1 MTEPE
6 TRARRA
12 SPRYGEGR
20 AALLTAAVRVVAERG
35 LRKLTYREVARQAGV
50 AHGLV
55 AHHFGSGEAL
65 LEAALQF
72 SLQNSMTAISSRPG
86 SGDIDAL
93 LNGLSSMVD
102 ANPYDQAFQYE
113 LILESRRSPG
123 LTVHVQAVYDAYV
136 EAIRHELAAAGIDPA
151 LGHLVYCAA
160 DGLVFHQIT
169 LGDPGATDCSLQHLR
184 ELLELSRKSR
194 E

>member
-1 MTEPE
+1 
-6 TRARRA
+6 
-12 SPRYGEGR
+12 
-20 AALLTAAVRVVAERG
+20 
-35 LRKLTYREVARQAGV
+35 LTYREVARQAGV

-65 LEAALQF
+65 LEAALEF

-86 SGDIDAL
+86 SGDIEAL
-93 LNGLSSMVD
+93 LNGLSSMVE

-123 LTVHVQAVYDAYV
+123 LTVHVRAIYDTYV
-136 EAIRHELAAAGIDPA
+136 EAIRHELAAAGIDPG
-151 LGHLVYCAA
+151 LCHLVYCAA

-169 LGDPGATDCSLQHLR
+169 LGNAGLTDCSLAHLR
-184 ELLELSRKSR
+184 ALLELSRANR
-194 E
+194 N